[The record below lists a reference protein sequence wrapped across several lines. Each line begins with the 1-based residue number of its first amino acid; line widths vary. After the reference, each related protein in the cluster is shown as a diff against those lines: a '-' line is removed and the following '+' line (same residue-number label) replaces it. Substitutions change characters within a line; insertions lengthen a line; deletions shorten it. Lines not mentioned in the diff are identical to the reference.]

1 MFRQGIGR
9 PDWALF
15 GRVFDQNETILF
27 KEKFSNSFEL
37 TNVNKNSID
46 PSIQEEGKVR
56 RLIYTSY
63 YDNMPYVFLL
73 YLWIPASSAFF
84 YILTLLWWLV
94 FTFKLF
100 HIFSLSSSVMSCV
113 FSPDP
118 RTQVISPAGVGWAVV
133 MWCQSSLRGSLSL
146 RGVTECS
153 GWCGCTKGTGH
164 SHSDWWP
171 AGGVMHTCS
180 ESVAY
185 FRGWGVWGF
194 PRELG
199 TVQWGQH
206 ICCTLDVQPHSLR
219 WVNV

>member
-1 MFRQGIGR
+1 
-9 PDWALF
+9 
-15 GRVFDQNETILF
+15 
-27 KEKFSNSFEL
+27 
-37 TNVNKNSID
+37 
-46 PSIQEEGKVR
+46 
-56 RLIYTSY
+56 
-63 YDNMPYVFLL
+63 
-73 YLWIPASSAFF
+73 
-84 YILTLLWWLV
+84 
-94 FTFKLF
+94 
-100 HIFSLSSSVMSCV
+100 MSCV

-118 RTQVISPAGVGWAVV
+118 RTQVISPASVGWAVV
-133 MWCQSSLRGSLSL
+133 IWCQSSLRWSLSL

-180 ESVAY
+180 ESMAY

-206 ICCTLDVQPHSLR
+206 ICCTLDVQPHSLSELMYR
-219 WVNV
+219 YELLNWMVLHMLWQRFRTRCKYNQGEYYLLINLFVKTLK

>member
-1 MFRQGIGR
+1 MSFKIKAVSGKPCCITYYLSSQTNVLICVFRQGIGR

-84 YILTLLWWLV
+84 IFLLYSGDW
-94 FTFKLF
+94 
-100 HIFSLSSSVMSCV
+100 FSLLSY
-113 FSPDP
+113 F
-118 RTQVISPAGVGWAVV
+118 IY
-133 MWCQSSLRGSLSL
+133 SLFL
-146 RGVTECS
+146 
-153 GWCGCTKGTGH
+153 
-164 SHSDWWP
+164 
-171 AGGVMHTCS
+171 A
-180 ESVAY
+180 
-185 FRGWGVWGF
+185 
-194 PRELG
+194 
-199 TVQWGQH
+199 Q
-206 ICCTLDVQPHSLR
+206 
-219 WVNV
+219 